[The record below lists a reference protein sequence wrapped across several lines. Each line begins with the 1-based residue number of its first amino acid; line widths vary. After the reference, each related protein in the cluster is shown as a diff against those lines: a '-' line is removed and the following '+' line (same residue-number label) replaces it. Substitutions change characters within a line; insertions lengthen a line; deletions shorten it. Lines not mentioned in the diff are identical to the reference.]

1 MPDPIALM
9 VVSIDGQN
17 QSVALTADVE
27 NLGTGKV
34 IGLYT
39 KDQLTPSKVPL
50 IDQHDRFVGFEYRR
64 PGFYDHAE
72 GYRDEDDVIWTQ
84 PTAEAYAKVCALNH
98 FNKERVAQMMAGIAE
113 AADLLR
119 GYERHHRAK
128 ANPPP
133 SGIPWGVQSS
143 PPPPPV
149 AVLPTEEMKEANEKA
164 ERNRVMAEKLERL
177 IDPSWIVPPG
187 GFTTVG
193 ANDETTLRT
202 HIE

>member
-9 VVSIDGQN
+9 IVSLDGQN
-17 QSVALTADVE
+17 QSVALTADVD

-39 KDQLTPSKVPL
+39 KDQLAPSKVPL
-50 IDQHDRFVGFEYRR
+50 IDQHDQFVGYEFRR
-64 PGFYDHAE
+64 PDFYLNAE

-98 FNKERVAQMMAGIAE
+98 FHRDRVAQMMAAIAE

-128 ANPPP
+128 ADGTFTGAGGG
-133 SGIPWGVQSS
+133 SKHDAS
-143 PPPPPV
+143 
-149 AVLPTEEMKEANEKA
+149 AKA

-187 GFTTVG
+187 GVADLVAPTFGPGNPDIVCEPK
-193 ANDETTLRT
+193 ADEIRT
-202 HIE
+202 HLG